1 MPQDYQQYLRP
12 DVIAQVSHLDLVA
25 RLVVEGFITGLHRS
39 PYHGFSVEFAEY
51 RPYNYGESIKNIDW
65 KVFGR
70 TERYYVKQ
78 FEEETN
84 LKSYLLLDTS
94 GSMQYTSHS
103 VSKIQYASYLAA
115 ALSYLM
121 IQQRD
126 AVGLVTFD
134 EKIQSYLPPRSVQSY
149 LHVLLKTLSTINAG
163 SKTHVSQ
170 TFHELAERIKR
181 RGLIIV
187 FSDLMDDPQSVINSL
202 KHFRHKKHEVI
213 VFHLLD
219 PQEIEFDFKQD
230 TLFIDLE
237 TGENIEAPAE
247 HVRYEYLKQIEAFQ
261 HFFKTQCLQN
271 RIDYVPINTADPFD
285 EALLSYLAKRKKI
298 GG

>member
-1 MPQDYQQYLRP
+1 MTADYRQYLRP
-12 DVIAQVSHLDLVA
+12 DVIAQISRLDLVA

-51 RPYNYGESIKNIDW
+51 RPYNSGESIKNIDW

-84 LKSYLLLDTS
+84 LKSWLLLDVS
-94 GSMQYTSHS
+94 GSMGYTSHS
-103 VSKIQYASYLAA
+103 VTKMQYGSYLSA
-115 ALSYLM
+115 ALAYLM

-126 AVGLVTFD
+126 AIGLVTFD
-134 EKIQSYLPPRSVQSY
+134 EKIQSYFPPRSIHSY
-149 LHVLLKTLSTINAG
+149 LHVLLNGLTRLDPGAE
-163 SKTHVSQ
+163 THVSQ
-170 TFHELAERIKR
+170 TFHELAERIQR
-181 RGLIIV
+181 RGLIII
-187 FSDLMDDPQSVINSL
+187 FSDLMDDPQSIVNAL

-219 PQEIEFDFKQD
+219 PQEQNFDFKQD
-230 TLFIDLE
+230 TLFVDME
-237 TGENIEAPAE
+237 TGENLEAPAE
-247 HVRYEYLKQIEAFQ
+247 HIRAEYLKQMRSFQ
-261 HFFKTQCLQN
+261 NYFKTQCLQN
-271 RIDYVPINTADPFD
+271 RIDYVPVNTAESFD
-285 EALLSYLAKRKKI
+285 KVLLSYLAKRQKI